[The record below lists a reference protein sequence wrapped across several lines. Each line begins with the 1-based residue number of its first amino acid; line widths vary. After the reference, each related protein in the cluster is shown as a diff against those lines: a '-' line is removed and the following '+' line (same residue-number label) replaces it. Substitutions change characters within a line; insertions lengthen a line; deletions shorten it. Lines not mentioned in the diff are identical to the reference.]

1 VAIVLPATTLPV
13 NAIKTPRCLAGVL
26 AVVQNN
32 PKGMDLAQSAVKGGV
47 HPARVERKSFGL
59 TQGNQQ
65 RQFEVLCRWIVIDR
79 LGWHDT
85 LTLAR

>member
-1 VAIVLPATTLPV
+1 VAIVFLATTLPV

-32 PKGMDLAQSAVKGGV
+32 LKGMDLAPSAVKGGV

-59 TQGNQQ
+59 AQGNQQ
-65 RQFEVLCRWIVIDR
+65 R
-79 LGWHDT
+79 
-85 LTLAR
+85 